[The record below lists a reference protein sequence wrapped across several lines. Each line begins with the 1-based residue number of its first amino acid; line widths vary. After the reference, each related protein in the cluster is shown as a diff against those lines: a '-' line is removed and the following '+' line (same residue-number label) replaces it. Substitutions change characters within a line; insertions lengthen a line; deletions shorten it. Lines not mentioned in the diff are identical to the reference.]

1 MFEKDHWGISF
12 FYGNSKSIYELKLN
26 KEIKLYLEEIL
37 NEKLEIYFQKHSSL
51 LSLKSNELQNKW
63 ISKENNFYPF
73 KIIDEIGNL
82 VIYIS
87 ETLENKLINMESFH
101 PLFDGKI
108 NKKII
113 DNFNIIL
120 TGLIVGT
127 TINLYLQNEG

>member
-1 MFEKDHWGISF
+1 MGYMCYVLKIYKMTNTWESF
-12 FYGNSKSIYELKLN
+12 DKKI
-26 KEIKLYLEEIL
+26 
-37 NEKLEIYFQKHSSL
+37 QD
-51 LSLKSNELQNKW
+51 KW
-63 ISKENNFYPF
+63 ISKKNNFYPF
-73 KIIDEIGNL
+73 KIIDEIGTL

-87 ETLENKLINMESFH
+87 ETLENKPINMESFH